1 MKRYI
6 LAVSIIILIIVI
18 FFTGF
23 FIKKERFFDENTQLR
38 KENENLK
45 AELQGLNIENFAA
58 KISSEDFLTVKVF
71 STYPFNIKSQIAVNA
86 GEAQG
91 VKKLMP
97 ALFGK
102 NILLGQ
108 VVEVSKNY
116 SSIQTIFDPNWQL
129 PVRIGEKEI
138 NGLLQGGNEPKI
150 TFIEKDK
157 PISVGDA
164 VYSAKQG
171 FPLGLKVGE
180 ISEVKESAPG
190 VFKEAVLKTP
200 FNISDL
206 REVEILLQ

>member
-1 MKRYI
+1 MKRYV
-6 LAVSIIILIIVI
+6 LAVLIVI
-18 FFTGF
+18 LLIVVFFTGF
-23 FIKKERFFDENTQLR
+23 FIKKERFFDENIQLK

-45 AELQGLNIENFAA
+45 AELQGLKVENFES
-58 KISSEDFLTVKVF
+58 KISQDGFLTVKVF
-71 STYPFNIKSQIAVNA
+71 STYPFNVKSQITVNA

-108 VVEVSKNY
+108 IIEVSKNY
-116 SSIQTIFDPNWQL
+116 SVIQTIFDPNWQL

-157 PISVGDA
+157 PITVGDA
-164 VYSAKQG
+164 VYSAKRG

-180 ISEVKESAPG
+180 ISEIKESAPG
-190 VFKEAVLKTP
+190 VFKEAVLTMP
-200 FNISDL
+200 FNISAL

>member
-6 LAVSIIILIIVI
+6 LAVSIVILLIVI

-23 FIKKERFFDENTQLR
+23 FVKKERFFDENIQLK

-45 AELQGLNIENFAA
+45 AELQGLKIENFQA
-58 KISSEDFLTVKVF
+58 KISQDGFLTVKVF
-71 STYPFNIKSQIAVNA
+71 STYPFNIKSQITVNA

-91 VKKLMP
+91 IKKLMP

-102 NILLGQ
+102 NILVGQ
-108 VVEVSKNY
+108 VSETSKNY

-157 PISVGDA
+157 PIVVGDA

-190 VFKEAVLKTP
+190 VFKEAVLTTP
-200 FNISDL
+200 FNIGDL

>member
-6 LAVSIIILIIVI
+6 LAVSGVILIIII

-23 FIKKERFFDENTQLR
+23 FIKKERFFDENLQLK

-45 AELQGLNIENFAA
+45 AEVQKHQALSIKYQEPIDGY
-58 KISSEDFLTVKVF
+58 LTVKVF
-71 STYPFNIKSQIAVNA
+71 STYPFNIKNQIAVNA

-91 VKKLMP
+91 IKKSMP

-108 VVEVSKNY
+108 VIEVSKN
-116 SSIQTIFDPNWQL
+116 SSVIQTIFDPNWQL
-129 PVRIGEKEI
+129 PVRIGEKQT

-157 PISVGDA
+157 PITVGDA

-180 ISEVKESAPG
+180 ISDIKESAPG
-190 VFKEAVLKTP
+190 VFKEAVLTTP
-200 FNISDL
+200 FNVSDL

>member
-23 FIKKERFFDENTQLR
+23 FFKKERFFDENIQLR

-45 AELQGLNIENFAA
+45 AELQKYQILSIKYQEPTDGY
-58 KISSEDFLTVKVF
+58 LTVKVF
-71 STYPFNIKSQIAVNA
+71 STYPFNVKSQITVNV

-97 ALFGK
+97 ALFGR

-108 VVEVSKNY
+108 VIEVSKNY
-116 SSIQTIFDPNWQL
+116 SSIQTIFDPGWQL

-157 PISVGDA
+157 PITVGDA

-180 ISEVKESAPG
+180 ISEIKESAPG
-190 VFKEAVLKTP
+190 VFKEAVLTTP
-200 FNISDL
+200 FNIGAL

>member
-6 LAVSIIILIIVI
+6 LAVLIIILVIVV

-23 FIKKERFFDENTQLR
+23 FIKKERFSNENIQLK

-45 AELQGLNIENFAA
+45 AELQGLKIENFEP
-58 KISSEDFLTVKVF
+58 KILRDGFLTAKVF
-71 STYPFNIKSQIAVNA
+71 SIYPFNVKNQITVNA
-86 GEAQG
+86 GEARG
-91 VKKLMP
+91 VKKLAP

-108 VVEVSKNY
+108 VIEVSKNY
-116 SSIQTIFDPNWQL
+116 SVIQTIFDPNWQL

-157 PISVGDA
+157 PISAGDA
-164 VYSAKQG
+164 VYSAKQD

-180 ISEVKESAPG
+180 ISEIKESAPG
-190 VFKEAVLKTP
+190 IFKEAVLTVP
-200 FNISDL
+200 FNMGDL

>member
-6 LAVSIIILIIVI
+6 LAVLIVILIIVV

-23 FIKKERFFDENTQLR
+23 FIKKERFFDENIQLK

-45 AELQGLNIENFAA
+45 AELQGLKIENFEA
-58 KISSEDFLTVKVF
+58 KILQDGFLTVKVF
-71 STYPFNIKSQIAVNA
+71 STYPFNIKSQITVNA

-91 VKKLMP
+91 VKKFMP

-108 VVEVSKNY
+108 VVESSKNY
-116 SSIQTIFDPNWQL
+116 SSVQTIFDPSWQL

-180 ISEVKESAPG
+180 ISEIKESAPG
-190 VFKEAVLKTP
+190 VFKEAVLITP
-200 FNISDL
+200 FNISAL
-206 REVEILLQ
+206 REVEILL

>member
-1 MKRYI
+1 MKRYVLIVLIVI
-6 LAVSIIILIIVI
+6 LAIAV

-23 FIKKERFFDENTQLR
+23 FIKKERFFDENIQLK

-45 AELQGLNIENFAA
+45 AELQGLNIQNCES
-58 KISSEDFLTVKVF
+58 KISQNGLLAVKVF
-71 STYPFNIKSQIAVNA
+71 STYPFNVKNRITVNA
-86 GEAQG
+86 GESQG
-91 VKKLMP
+91 VKKLAP
-97 ALFGK
+97 ALFGE

-108 VVEVSKNY
+108 VIEVSKNY
-116 SSIQTIFDPNWQL
+116 SVIQTIFDPNWQL

-180 ISEVKESAPG
+180 ISEIKESAPG
-190 VFKEAVLKTP
+190 VFKEAVLTTP
-200 FNISDL
+200 FNVSSL

>member
-1 MKRYI
+1 MKRYV
-6 LAVSIIILIIVI
+6 LAVLIVI
-18 FFTGF
+18 LLIVVFFTGF
-23 FIKKERFFDENTQLR
+23 FIKKERFFDENIQLK

-45 AELQGLNIENFAA
+45 AELQGLKVENFES
-58 KISSEDFLTVKVF
+58 KISQDGFLTVKVF
-71 STYPFNIKSQIAVNA
+71 STYPFNVKSQITVNA

-108 VVEVSKNY
+108 IIEVSKNY
-116 SSIQTIFDPNWQL
+116 SVIQTIFDPNWQL

-157 PISVGDA
+157 PITVGDA
-164 VYSAKQG
+164 VHSAKRG

-180 ISEVKESAPG
+180 ISEIKESAPG
-190 VFKEAVLKTP
+190 VFKEAVLTMP
-200 FNISDL
+200 FNISAL